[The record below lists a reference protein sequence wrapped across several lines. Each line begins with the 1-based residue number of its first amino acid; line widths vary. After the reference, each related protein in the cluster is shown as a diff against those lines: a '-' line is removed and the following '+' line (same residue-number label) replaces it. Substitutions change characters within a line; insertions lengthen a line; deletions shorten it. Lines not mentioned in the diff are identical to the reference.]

1 MNIFHIAPKKE
12 EASNNAASST
22 ETTPVQTVQK
32 PVSNTQQQVA
42 IPKRKR
48 RDRIPERP
56 NYRSLFYHPLFLI
69 KINLF

>member
-12 EASNNAASST
+12 EASDNAASST
-22 ETTPVQTVQK
+22 ETTPVQAIQK
-32 PVSNTQQQVA
+32 PVSNTQQQQVA

-56 NYRSLFYHPLFLI
+56 NYRSSFYHPLF
-69 KINLF
+69 